1 MIADHENLIVNY
13 FDSKMENYKNKLGN
27 LADKLKKEQPRT
39 PIQEVQPVKVETVPK
54 EPEVQ
59 FNNRIPKGLLKRL
72 KAYGLEYDESL
83 KDINIEALNLY
94 LSHKAKPDETTKN
107 AN

>member
-39 PIQEVQPVKVETVPK
+39 PIQEVQPVKVDTVPK

-72 KAYGLEYDESL
+72 KAYGLEHEASL
-83 KDINIEALNLY
+83 KDINIEALDLY
-94 LSHKAKPDETTKN
+94 LSQKAQPDETTKN

>member
-1 MIADHENLIVNY
+1 
-13 FDSKMENYKNKLGN
+13 MEDYKNKLGS

-39 PIQEVQPVKVETVPK
+39 PIQEVLPVKAETVPS

-72 KAYGLEYDESL
+72 KTFGLEYDESL
-83 KDINIEALNLY
+83 KDINIRALELY
-94 LSHKAKPDETTKN
+94 LSHKAKPDQTTEN
-107 AN
+107 AD